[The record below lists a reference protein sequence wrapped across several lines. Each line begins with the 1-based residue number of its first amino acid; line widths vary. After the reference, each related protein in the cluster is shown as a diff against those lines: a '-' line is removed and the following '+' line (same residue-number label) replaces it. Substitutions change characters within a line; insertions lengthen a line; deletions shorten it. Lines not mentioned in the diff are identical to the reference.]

1 MAKVLIANMQII
13 IKGHL
18 QYIVV
23 SLTAS
28 SIMVLSLMKLG
39 LAGSSRVLLELLST
53 VHCQGP
59 GQGLAHTL
67 LEISMWYM

>member
-1 MAKVLIANMQII
+1 MDRK
-13 IKGHL
+13 KL
-18 QYIVV
+18 QVPYILV
-23 SLTAS
+23 SPLTAS

-67 LEISMWYM
+67 LEMSMWYM